1 MGRTPSAS
9 LHRSDIGPGKRFSQS
24 IAVIDIGSNTARLV
38 VFDAAPAGAVGP
50 VYEAKEVPRLG
61 AGLAADGRLASE
73 AIERGV
79 AAMERFAGTLEY
91 LGVPK
96 TLAVTTSAVRDAP
109 NAGEFISA
117 VQRTTGILL
126 RILSGSE
133 EARYDYLGVASAWG
147 LSDDLI
153 CDLGGGS
160 LQLVQTRAAQ
170 IANSVSLPLGVLRVT
185 QRHIDHDPPKD
196 RELEELR
203 AYVRDT
209 LRTTVD
215 AFGGTGRRLFAIG
228 GTIRS
233 AARAAIALRDY
244 PVRRV
249 HGFPIRAHDLDALL
263 ELMVEMPSA
272 KRRAIPGIGSDRSD
286 VIVAGLIIMEE
297 VLRASGAPE
306 IVVTGTGIRDGLAL
320 EMIGAVLPADATELA
335 SRSVTAASERFSF
348 ALDRGRAVAT
358 LAGQLFDLFAE
369 EQHWGASERLA
380 LTVAAWMHDSGTSID
395 LWRHAYHSA
404 YLIQN
409 YPIYGLDQHETLLAA
424 SIVAQ
429 HAGDDL
435 PSGWRKGL
443 APVLRPSDASTA
455 RRLGA
460 VLQICGLLVVA
471 GPRFTRAPGG
481 RTLGVTFST
490 PTGSSFPP
498 RAVEK
503 ARKPIEREFDVEV
516 RIKDG

>member
-1 MGRTPSAS
+1 MGRTPSAT
-9 LHRSDIGPGKRFSQS
+9 LQRIGDGSGARFSHA
-24 IAVIDIGSNTARLV
+24 IGVIDVGSNTSRLV
-38 VFDAAPAGAVGP
+38 VFDASSSCAIRPIF
-50 VYEAKEVPRLG
+50 ETKEVPRLG
-61 AGLAADGRLASE
+61 AGLPPDGRLTSE
-73 AIERGV
+73 ASARGV
-79 AAMERFAGTLEY
+79 AAMERFARTLEY
-91 LGVPK
+91 LGVSK

-109 NAGEFISA
+109 NAGEFIAA
-117 VQRTTGILL
+117 VQRATGILL
-126 RILSGSE
+126 RVLSGSE
-133 EARYDYLGVASAWG
+133 EARYGYLGVASAWE
-147 LSDDLI
+147 LADDLI

-160 LQLVQTRAAQ
+160 LQLVHTRKGEV
-170 IANSVSLPLGVLRVT
+170 ANSVSLPLGVLRVT
-185 QRHIDHDPPKD
+185 QRHIGHDPPKG
-196 RELEELR
+196 REVEELR
-203 AYVRDT
+203 EYVRDT
-209 LRTTVD
+209 IQTTIE
-215 AFGGTGRRLFAIG
+215 AFGGAHRRLFAIG
-228 GTIRS
+228 GTVRS

-249 HGFPIRAHDLDALL
+249 HGFPIRAHDLDALMD
-263 ELMVEMPSA
+263 LMVEMPSP

-286 VIVAGLIIMEE
+286 VIVAGLVVLEE

-320 EMIGAVLPADATELA
+320 EMIGAHLPASAIELA

-348 ALDRGRAVAT
+348 SLARGRAVAD
-358 LAGQLFDLFAE
+358 LAGQLFDLLAE
-369 EQHWGASERLA
+369 GQNWGPSERLA
-380 LTVAAWMHDSGTSID
+380 LTTAAWMHDAGTSID

-409 YPIYGLDQHETLLAA
+409 YPIYGLEQHETLLAA

-435 PSGWRKGL
+435 PSGWRRGL

-460 VLQICGLLVVA
+460 VLQICGLLAVA
-471 GPRFTRAPGG
+471 EPRFSLAPGG

-490 PTGSSFPP
+490 PTSTTLPP
-498 RAVEK
+498 RTVEK

>member
-1 MGRTPSAS
+1 MGRTPSVT
-9 LHRSDIGPGKRFSQS
+9 LHRSGIGSGERFAQA
-24 IAVIDIGSNTARLV
+24 IGVIDVGSNTSRLV
-38 VFDAAPAGAVGP
+38 VFDAAPSGVVRP

-61 AGLAADGRLASE
+61 AGLAADGRLAPE
-73 AIERGV
+73 AIARGI
-79 AAMERFAGTLEY
+79 AAMERFARTLEY
-91 LGVPK
+91 LGVSK
-96 TLAVTTSAVRDAP
+96 SLAVTTSAVRDAP
-109 NAGEFISA
+109 NASEFVSA
-117 VQRTTGILL
+117 VQRATGLAL
-126 RILSGSE
+126 RVLSGSE
-133 EARYDYLGVASAWG
+133 EARYGYLGVASAWE
-147 LSDDLI
+147 LADDLV

-160 LQLVQTRAAQ
+160 LQLVQTRGAK

-196 RELEELR
+196 RELEDLR
-203 AYVRDT
+203 SYVRDT
-209 LRTTVD
+209 LRTTID
-215 AFGGTGRRLFAIG
+215 AFGGTGHRLFAIG
-228 GTIRS
+228 GTVRS

-263 ELMVEMPSA
+263 ELLIEMPSP

-286 VIVAGLIIMEE
+286 VIIAGLIVLEE

-320 EMIGAVLPADATELA
+320 EMIGARLPAEAIELA
-335 SRSVTAASERFSF
+335 SRSVTAASVRFSF
-348 ALDRGRAVAT
+348 SLDRGRAVAT
-358 LAGQLFDLFAE
+358 QAGQLFDLFAG
-369 EQHWGASERLA
+369 EQHWGASERRA

-443 APVLRPSDASTA
+443 APVLRPSDASIA

-460 VLQICGLLVVA
+460 ILQLCGLLAVA
-471 GPRFTRAPGG
+471 EPKFTMAPSG

-490 PTGSSFPP
+490 PRGSSLPP
-498 RAVEK
+498 RTVEK